1 MDATMLTRVIDL
13 EYRALLLAG
22 PPLLSAACAGGLR
35 LLAARRRDKGA
46 AAWAAR
52 LVAWAEQA
60 VPARSGRY
68 AAVAAL
74 LSRRFPVLSGE
85 QIEVL
90 IESEV
95 LALKKAVREATP
107 ALGGPAIPPRAAASP
122 ETPPAVPTVPASTQ
136 GLRLGGVPTG
146 AGAS

>member
-1 MDATMLTRVIDL
+1 MDATTLTQVVDL
-13 EYRALLLAG
+13 EYKALLLAG
-22 PPLLSAACAGGLR
+22 PPLLSAVCAGGMR
-35 LLAARRRDKGA
+35 WLAAHQRDRRA
-46 AAWAAR
+46 AAWTAR

-60 VPARSGRY
+60 VPARSARY

-74 LSRRFPVLSGE
+74 LSRRFPALSGE

-95 LALKKAVREATP
+95 LALKKA
-107 ALGGPAIPPRAAASP
+107 IRAAAPTPSDP
-122 ETPPAVPTVPASTQ
+122 LVPPRTALAETPAAVPVGTP
-136 GLRLGGVPTG
+136 GLRLGGMPSS